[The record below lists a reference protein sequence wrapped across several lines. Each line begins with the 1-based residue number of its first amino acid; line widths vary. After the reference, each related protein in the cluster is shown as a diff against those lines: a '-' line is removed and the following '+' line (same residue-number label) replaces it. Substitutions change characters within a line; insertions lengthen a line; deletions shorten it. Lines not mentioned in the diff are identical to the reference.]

1 MGDDNGVN
9 ARRPAAPRAPRRPEG
24 AGGSGA
30 AASRGSGSR
39 GATGPGASGRG
50 ESGRGA
56 GGRSAGG
63 RSAPRPPVA
72 GSRPAAGAR
81 QGGRPST
88 SRRPAAATTKD
99 ASPSS
104 ATDQHNPPRQITVRT
119 LVLFLV
125 ILVAFIVLAPTLR
138 AYISQQE
145 EQRDILARTE
155 AAEERSAELQRTIER
170 WEDEAFVQAQAR
182 ERLGFVM
189 PGETSYRVV
198 DPETITGEEVETDP
212 EDGPVVVPQV
222 GPWYLT
228 VTDSIQVAGEV
239 EP

>member
-1 MGDDNGVN
+1 
-9 ARRPAAPRAPRRPEG
+9 
-24 AGGSGA
+24 
-30 AASRGSGSR
+30 
-39 GATGPGASGRG
+39 
-50 ESGRGA
+50 
-56 GGRSAGG
+56 
-63 RSAPRPPVA
+63 
-72 GSRPAAGAR
+72 
-81 QGGRPST
+81 
-88 SRRPAAATTKD
+88 
-99 ASPSS
+99 
-104 ATDQHNPPRQITVRT
+104 
-119 LVLFLV
+119 VLFLV

-170 WEDEAFVQAQAR
+170 WDDEAFVQAQAR

-189 PGETSYRVV
+189 PGETPYRVV

-212 EDGPVVVPQV
+212 DDGPVVVPQV